1 MTVFQYALLREAG
14 DRMTADQKAIAM
26 ELAHAAEAGKRGA
39 ADALNAMMYEVLF
52 HYRQPAQSEPTPKVQ
67 GALECNSQSSSSV

>member
-39 ADALNAMMYEVLF
+39 ADTLNAMMYEVLF
-52 HYRQPAQSEPTPKVQ
+52 HYRQPEPAPKEP
-67 GALECNSQSSSSV
+67 GALECNSQSLSSV